1 MTGYNLPD
9 GCTDADID
17 RYWGDDEDEDEDDWD
32 EPDPEYDPDTGRY
45 YYE

>member
-9 GCTDADID
+9 GCTDEDIEK
-17 RYWGDDEDEDEDDWD
+17 YWGESDEEDEDDWD